1 MDHQG
6 HTASSGSTSK
16 RERSSLERIRKL
28 KIVLFL
34 SSAYFAAS
42 ILGGILTHSLALIAE
57 GGHMLT
63 DVGGLALSLFAINYS
78 RRLATPQ
85 RTYGFYRMEILAAL
99 VNSLVLILLSAY
111 IFYEGYRRFVEPQQQ
126 EVYSF
131 PMAIV
136 AAIGVVVSLISMRLL
151 GGHSHPHSSANTNNA
166 TSATSRQG
174 VDKNQRHDNDNNT
187 NEHQHKE
194 EEESLNIRAARL
206 ETLGDASGAGGALVA
221 GIIIMITKF
230 YLADPIIS
238 IGLALFILA
247 RTWTLIKKSIHILM
261 EGVPAHISYQEVQ
274 KAMLEV
280 RGVTGVFELHIWT
293 ITSGMDA
300 LSAHVVVMDPSK
312 AQTILKEITSML
324 EKRFKITHATIQ
336 IENYHPEF
344 SGNEF

>member
-6 HTASSGSTSK
+6 HTPSSSNPSK

-42 ILGGILTHSLALIAE
+42 ILGGFLTHSLALIAE

-99 VNSLVLILLSAY
+99 VNSLVLMLLSAY
-111 IFYEGYRRFVEPQQQ
+111 VFYEGYRRFIEPQQQ
-126 EVYSF
+126 EVHSF

-136 AAIGVVVSLISMRLL
+136 AAIGVVVSLISMQLL
-151 GGHSHPHSSANTNNA
+151 GGHSHPHTSANNGTA
-166 TSATSRQG
+166 TTRRG
-174 VDKNQRHDNDNNT
+174 LDKNQRHNDDINT
-187 NEHQHKE
+187 NQHEHE
-194 EEESLNIRAARL
+194 DEEESLNIRAARL
-206 ETLGDASGAGGALVA
+206 ETLGDALGAGGALIA
-221 GIIIMITKF
+221 GIIIMATEF

-247 RTWTLIKKSIHILM
+247 RTWTLIKKSVHILM